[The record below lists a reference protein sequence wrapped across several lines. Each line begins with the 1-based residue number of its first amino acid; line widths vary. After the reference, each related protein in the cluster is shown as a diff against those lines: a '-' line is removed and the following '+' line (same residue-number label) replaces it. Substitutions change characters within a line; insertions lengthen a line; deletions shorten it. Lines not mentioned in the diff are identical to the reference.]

1 MDDAPSIRPRVT
13 EMKDHGNASGARAD
27 KPSEHMQLK
36 YNEGFVKTVCP
47 SRMENHFMQ
56 RHVVKAGGH
65 NNATKVKKAAAT
77 MKNIF
82 RPSSATHSSGKS

>member
-1 MDDAPSIRPRVT
+1 MDDAPSIRPRDT

-65 NNATKVKKAAAT
+65 NTHNAPKVKKVLNIT
-77 MKNIF
+77 KNIF
-82 RPSSATHSSGKS
+82 RPSHSSGKS

>member
-56 RHVVKAGGH
+56 RHVGKAGGH
-65 NNATKVKKAAAT
+65 NTHSQAKVKKAAQT

-82 RPSSATHSSGKS
+82 RPSSASGKS